1 MGGREARRVCPDA
14 VVVSPR
20 MDAYLEASKAVF
32 AVFEDTTPVVEGL
45 SIDEAFLDVRGMR
58 RIAGSPVDMA
68 GRPGRQGSAEG
79 GRAVTGGR
87 ASPARRWTWRCGC
100 GGR

>member
-1 MGGREARRVCPDA
+1 MGGRVARRLCPDA
-14 VVVSPR
+14 IVVSPR

-58 RIAGSPVDMA
+58 RIAGSPMDMA
-68 GRPGRQGSAEG
+68 VRLRRGGVGEAGPPVPGGLARAEVLPEG
-79 GRAVTGGR
+79 PSGV
-87 ASPARRWTWRCGC
+87 
-100 GGR
+100 